1 MAGVQDARVA
11 FNVGGASR
19 EVGEK
24 PSSFLGATGEKANEA
39 PPKAIGAKM
48 EMFVFLMFV
57 LVRAA
62 HPVVIAASKVT
73 LDEKSGKTGFAYDTS
88 STVIGMTVSMCIFNL
103 IFCWAKGGT
112 EQFMSVF
119 DREPFIIFSI
129 NGAIY
134 ALGDF
139 LEMNSLGGLPAAT
152 YQILQQFRIIVS
164 ALLLIPAKNQYQ
176 TRLQWTILFILM
188 FGMSTYMCIS
198 AGGKKEEGGGDVF
211 VGAMFAIAKVLISCL
226 GAVITD
232 KYMKKYSK
240 DPTHVCI
247 ARTFVAR
254 AISIVILSFV
264 PRFMSMFSGGEVT
277 DIWSAGF
284 FHGWDTM
291 TIMVTISFIIK
302 SVSTLY
308 IVALLDSILKN
319 IAESFAVLVIYGYDV
334 LAPWVNKSF
343 DASTFMAV
351 MVVVAA
357 CAAYIDAKATVEK
370 AAKYDKAMAAGG
382 ASA

>member
-1 MAGVQDARVA
+1 MAGQDGRVA
-11 FNVGGASR
+11 FDVGGGAR
-19 EVGEK
+19 ETGEK

-39 PPKAIGAKM
+39 PPKAIGAQM
-48 EMFVFLMFV
+48 EIFVFFMFV

-152 YQILQQFRIIVS
+152 YQILQQFRIIVA

-198 AGGKKEEGGGDVF
+198 AGGKQETGGGDVF
-211 VGAMFAIAKVLISCL
+211 VGAMFAIAKVLVSCL

-232 KYMKKYSK
+232 KYMKKYKK

-254 AISIVILSFV
+254 AISIVLLSFA
-264 PRFMSMFSGGEVT
+264 PRLVGMFSGGETT

-319 IAESFAVLVIYGYDV
+319 IAESFAVLVIYGYNV
-334 LAPWVNKSF
+334 LAPWVSTTF
-343 DASTFMAV
+343 DASTFMSV

-357 CAAYIDAKATVEK
+357 CAAYIDSKATVDK
-370 AAKYDKAMAAGG
+370 AAKYDAMEAAGT
-382 ASA
+382 A

>member
-1 MAGVQDARVA
+1 
-11 FNVGGASR
+11 
-19 EVGEK
+19 
-24 PSSFLGATGEKANEA
+24 
-39 PPKAIGAKM
+39 
-48 EMFVFLMFV
+48 V

-62 HPVVIAASKVT
+62 HPVVISASRT
-73 LDEKSGKTGFAYDTS
+73 ELPSGKLGFAYDNS
-88 STVIGMTVSMCIFNL
+88 STVIAMTVSMCIFNL
-103 IFCWAKGGT
+103 IFCYAKGGT
-112 EQFMSVF
+112 EEFMSVW
-119 DREPFIIFSI
+119 DREPLIIFSI

-164 ALLLIPAKNQYQ
+164 ALLLIPAKGQYQ

-198 AGGKKEEGGGDVF
+198 TAGKKEAGGGNVV
-211 VGAMFAIAKVLISCL
+211 VGTIFAVAKVLISCL

-232 KYMKKYSK
+232 KYMKKYKK

-254 AISIVILSFV
+254 AICIVLLSFY
-264 PRFMSMFSGGEVT
+264 PRFMGLFHDEQVE
-277 DIWSAGF
+277 DIWSNGF
-284 FHGWDTM
+284 FHGWDLM
-291 TIMVTISFIIK
+291 TIMTTLSFVIK

-319 IAESFAVLVIYGYDV
+319 IAESFAVLVIYLYDV
-334 LAPWVNKSF
+334 LAPWVGKAF
-343 DASTFMAV
+343 DPSTFMAV
-351 MVVVAA
+351 LVVVAA
-357 CAAYIDAKATVEK
+357 CAAYIDSKATVEK
-370 AAKYDKAMAAGG
+370 ASKYDTWAQDGAA
-382 ASA
+382 